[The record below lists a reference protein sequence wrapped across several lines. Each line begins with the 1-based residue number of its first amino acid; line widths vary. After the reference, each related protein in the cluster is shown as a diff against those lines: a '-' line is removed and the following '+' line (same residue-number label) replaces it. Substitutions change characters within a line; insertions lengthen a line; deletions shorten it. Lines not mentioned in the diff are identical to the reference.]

1 MTEAIDTIRNTCSR
15 RSQEE
20 RAEKTPEQRL
30 LKAERRANEDLPC
43 ARASPRTCVAGA
55 HICPRILGIG
65 TFVRMWCTVGII
77 LKSNGGHGDD
87 RKGHHFRHDRCRA
100 RQLSLCESWKTLLYQ
115 MRCRTP
121 RGSVLCQRPA
131 KAADKPHVISPRATL
146 ETSPARS

>member
-43 ARASPRTCVAGA
+43 ARASTRTCVAGA

-65 TFVRMWCTVGII
+65 TFVRMWCTVRIT
-77 LKSNGGHGDD
+77 LKSNGGTVMTGKHAMGAALELHEP
-87 RKGHHFRHDRCRA
+87 GILHHLRLSSGRSVCRQDAIGVAVQNERRYSVA
-100 RQLSLCESWKTLLYQ
+100 R
-115 MRCRTP
+115 
-121 RGSVLCQRPA
+121 
-131 KAADKPHVISPRATL
+131 
-146 ETSPARS
+146 

>member
-20 RAEKTPEQRL
+20 QAEKTPEQRP

-43 ARASPRTCVAGA
+43 ARASTRTCVAGA
-55 HICPRILGIG
+55 HICPRIVGVG

-87 RKGHHFRHDRCRA
+87 RKGRHFRHDRCRA
-100 RQLSLCESWKTLLYQ
+100 RQLLLCESWKTLLYQ
-115 MRCRTP
+115 MRVPNTP
-121 RGSVLCQRPA
+121 GECAMPANFDVAAQGLAPALRVRGL
-131 KAADKPHVISPRATL
+131 
-146 ETSPARS
+146 

>member
-43 ARASPRTCVAGA
+43 ARASTRTCVAGA

-65 TFVRMWCTVGII
+65 TFVRMWCTVRIT
-77 LKSNGGHGDD
+77 LKSNGGTVMTGKVAISVTTAAAPDSSCRANHGKLSD
-87 RKGHHFRHDRCRA
+87 RKSTRLNSSHRCISYA
-100 RQLSLCESWKTLLYQ
+100 VFCLKKKTRLN
-115 MRCRTP
+115 
-121 RGSVLCQRPA
+121 
-131 KAADKPHVISPRATL
+131 TL
-146 ETSPARS
+146 R

>member
-43 ARASPRTCVAGA
+43 ARASTRTCVAGA

-65 TFVRMWCTVGII
+65 TFVRMWCTVRIT
-77 LKSNGGHGDD
+77 LKSNGGTVMTGKVAIPS
-87 RKGHHFRHDRCRA
+87 RPLP
-100 RQLSLCESWKTLLYQ
+100 RQTALAVRITENSPVSNAGAEHPGGMCCVSGRQKPLTS
-115 MRCRTP
+115 RTSSAP
-121 RGSVLCQRPA
+121 ELR
-131 KAADKPHVISPRATL
+131 
-146 ETSPARS
+146 